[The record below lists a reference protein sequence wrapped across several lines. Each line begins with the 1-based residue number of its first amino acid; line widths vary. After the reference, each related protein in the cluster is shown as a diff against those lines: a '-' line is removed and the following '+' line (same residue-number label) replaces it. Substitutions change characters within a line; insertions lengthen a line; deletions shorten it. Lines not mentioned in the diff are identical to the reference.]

1 MLQEFLHKFGYLAL
15 FAGTFFEGETI
26 VVLAGFLAFREY
38 FDIKL
43 VILISFCGSF
53 AGDQLWYYLG
63 RTKGRK
69 IIASRPKMQAMCN
82 KALHYLGK
90 NPDLWVLTFRFVY
103 GIRTVMPVAIGLHGY
118 PPLRY
123 FILNGI
129 GAIVW
134 AITLSLASYYF
145 GTVLIV
151 ILGNI
156 KKYEFWI
163 LGALVGAG
171 LILWLWRSYKASVE
185 LKKIKRSKIMTNQVA
200 ILLSGCG
207 VYDGTEIH
215 ECVLTMLFLEQKGV
229 NYQCFAPNINQHH
242 VINHLTG
249 QETSE
254 TRNVL
259 VESARIARGNII
271 DIANVDIAKFD
282 ALFIPG
288 GFGAAKNL
296 SNFAFKGEH
305 CTVNP
310 SVLAFVQQFANLGK
324 PVGMCCIAPHLAA
337 KVYAQDVKCTIGND
351 VDTANKINVM
361 GAQHVTCAVD
371 DVIIDTKHKL
381 VTTPAYML
389 GNSIATIAQ
398 GINKMVDE
406 VLNMVK
412 N

>member
-15 FAGTFFEGETI
+15 FVGTFFEGETI

-38 FDIKL
+38 FDLKL

-69 IIASRPKMQAMCN
+69 ILATRPKMQAMCN

-90 NPDLWVLTFRFVY
+90 NPDLWVLSFRFVY
-103 GIRTVMPVAIGLHGY
+103 GIRTVMPIAIGLHGY
-118 PPLRY
+118 SPLRY

-129 GAIVW
+129 GAIIW

-145 GTVLIV
+145 GNVLII

-171 LILWLWRSYKASVE
+171 LILWIWRSYKASIE
-185 LKKIKRSKIMTNQVA
+185 LKKIKGSKKMTNKVA

-215 ECVLTMLFLEQKGV
+215 ECVLIMLALEQQGV
-229 NYQCFAPNINQHH
+229 KYQCVAPNINQHH

-249 QETSE
+249 QETVE

-259 VESARIARGNII
+259 VESARIARGNVV
-271 DIANVDIAKFD
+271 DLSSVDITEFD
-282 ALFIPG
+282 ALFVPG

-296 SNFAFKGEH
+296 SNFAFTSEN
-305 CTVNP
+305 CTVNAQ
-310 SVLAFVQQFANLGK
+310 VFTFIKQFADLEK

-337 KVYAQDVKCTIGND
+337 KIYAQNVQLTIGD
-351 VDTANKINVM
+351 DIDTVAKINLM
-361 GAQHVTCAVD
+361 GAKHVPCKVD
-371 DVIIDTKHKL
+371 DVVIDKKHKL

-389 GNSIATIAQ
+389 GNSIATIAP
-398 GINKMVDE
+398 GINKMVDA
-406 VLNMVK
+406 VLNIAK